1 MAFGVVF
8 FAGFFSALFF
18 DVVDGLAVS
27 AVVPG
32 GVAFV
37 GVVAVGAAVA
47 AGAAGAAGA
56 AVVAGG
62 VVCASA
68 IGVCEMRASVAAAAS
83 KYDLCIRT
91 SNMIDPQ

>member
-47 AGAAGAAGA
+47 DGAAGA

>member
-37 GVVAVGAAVA
+37 GVVAVGAAVE
-47 AGAAGAAGA
+47 AGA